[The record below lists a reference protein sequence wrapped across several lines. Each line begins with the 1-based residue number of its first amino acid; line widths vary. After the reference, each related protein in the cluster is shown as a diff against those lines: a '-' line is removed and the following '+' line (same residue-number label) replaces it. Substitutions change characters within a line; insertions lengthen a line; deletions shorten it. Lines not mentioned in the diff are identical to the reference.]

1 MNMSE
6 FVTLEL
12 PENVLRSAR
21 EVASRTRRRVE
32 DVLVE
37 WIDKTA
43 SDVPVESLSDED
55 VLNPTAANLV

>member
-1 MNMSE
+1 MSE